1 MGPSITGARAVQCG
15 NSLEPSP
22 TCAQAD
28 TLTLTHTHM
37 HRHMDMDRHVS
48 VHRRHISTTHS
59 HACLRVHTCALTS
72 HSHAARVC
80 TRQNSVCLCT
90 HRKTRMHTHT
100 HTHFIT
106 RLNATQSR
114 CGVSI
119 PPEASPLPLSGLAL
133 TCTSMHVSVSL
144 LTSHPCVSQL
154 RSWVQRVGP
163 RVSGKTTLESLCRHP
178 L

>member
-1 MGPSITGARAVQCG
+1 MWEQSGAF
-15 NSLEPSP
+15 PY
-22 TCAQAD
+22 
-28 TLTLTHTHM
+28 
-37 HRHMDMDRHVS
+37 
-48 VHRRHISTTHS
+48 
-59 HACLRVHTCALTS
+59 
-72 HSHAARVC
+72 
-80 TRQNSVCLCT
+80 LCT
-90 HRKTRMHTHT
+90 GRHTHT
-100 HTHFIT
+100 HTHTHAQTHGHGQTCERAQETHQHNTLTCMFTCAHVCTHVTQPCSTCLHKTKFCVPVHTQKDTHAHTHTFIT
-106 RLNATQSR
+106 HLNATQSR